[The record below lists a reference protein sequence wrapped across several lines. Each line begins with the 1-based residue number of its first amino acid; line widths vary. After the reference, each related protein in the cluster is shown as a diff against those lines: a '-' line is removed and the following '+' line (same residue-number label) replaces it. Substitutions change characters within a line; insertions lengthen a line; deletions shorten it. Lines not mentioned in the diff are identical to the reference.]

1 MSLGE
6 RLRAAMAPPPEP
18 NLTPN
23 EEQRAE
29 LNAAID
35 AIARRRLYHAVRE
48 VDAAILAVRQGMG
61 QRALDRLLDARNALT
76 DEVETT

>member
-1 MSLGE
+1 MSLAE
-6 RLRAAMAPPPEP
+6 RWRERYRPINSDLDAAE
-18 NLTPN
+18 
-23 EEQRAE
+23 RAE

-48 VDAAILAVRQGMG
+48 IDAAILAVRQRIG

-76 DEVETT
+76 DEVKR